1 MPWAR
6 VRDASGRPRRGLTQ
20 PYPDDL
26 EDHDQHTCA
35 EERDRAA
42 AALGDHP
49 TTLVLSQQVDLDL
62 GSAALLAAL
71 LAAFLQTCRLMT
83 RPMQVRKGPNRTPAS
98 MRGGRGRGSTG

>member
-20 PYPDDL
+20 PHPDDL
-26 EDHDQHTCA
+26 EDHDQHAGA

-42 AALGDHP
+42 AAGLGDHP
-49 TTLVLSQQVDLDL
+49 TTLVLSPQGDLDL

-71 LAAFLQTCRLMT
+71 LAAFLQTLRLMT
-83 RPMQVRKGPNRTPAS
+83 RPLPVRRGPNPNPTT
-98 MRGGRGRGSTG
+98 MRGG